1 MTWARDGAGRAVVEL
16 ALTSVGAGGVF
27 LNATVKCNQ
36 TYGGECCAGAGLVTA
51 RVCVAEDAAA
61 CATGDGAVALDA
73 AMALGA
79 EGDSA
84 LVLTTVDALPAGA
97 RPRFLS
103 MFETDFP
110 LCAVVDV
117 ERGLAMSP
125 FAYVALE
132 EAA

>member
-1 MTWARDGAGRAVVEL
+1 MSPT
-16 ALTSVGAGGVF
+16 
-27 LNATVKCNQ
+27 
-36 TYGGECCAGAGLVTA
+36 
-51 RVCVAEDAAA
+51 
-61 CATGDGAVALDA
+61 
-73 AMALGA
+73 
-79 EGDSA
+79 
-84 LVLTTVDALPAGA
+84 ALPTGA

>member
-1 MTWARDGAGRAVVEL
+1 MCPHYRLATLKNDVGGAVV
-16 ALTSVGAGGVF
+16 GAIVAVAFGAAGSDRS
-27 LNATVKCNQ
+27 ATV
-36 TYGGECCAGAGLVTA
+36 
-51 RVCVAEDAAA
+51 AAA
-61 CATGDGAVALDA
+61 SVAA
-73 AMALGA
+73 A
-79 EGDSA
+79 S
-84 LVLTTVDALPAGA
+84 VTVAAAGNALPAGA